1 MDIKEKFEEFIAQYP
16 IFEYRLLN
24 AADVSVHE
32 RVRTICR
39 EECERYGSTWACP
52 PAVGELPECE
62 KKIHSYSKA
71 IFFSSVAEVSDIM
84 NMEEMLLLD
93 KRTKNLIEDY
103 VPKGDVLEGIVCFFS
118 VFSDYTRVKILSAL
132 AISELCVTD
141 MSRLL
146 EINQTTVSH
155 QLRFLK
161 SAGIVKSRRLGKIV
175 FYSLCDDSIN
185 DVLLK
190 SVEFLGC

>member
-1 MDIKEKFEEFIAQYP
+1 MLSYNQISI
-16 IFEYRLLN
+16 YRCG
-24 AADVSVHE
+24 
-32 RVRTICR
+32 R
-39 EECERYGSTWACP
+39 
-52 PAVGELPECE
+52 
-62 KKIHSYSKA
+62 
-71 IFFSSVAEVSDIM
+71 M